1 MTSEKKAFIH
11 TNSIKGAGFPTLSH
25 HWVSKY
31 FIFANLT
38 SEKVYHCFY
47 LHLKIRNEVE
57 HLLMFSHFYL
67 ISVNLKSILSTLM
80 KILAVLDYF
89 IVYFL
94 LLSLT

>member
-1 MTSEKKAFIH
+1 M
-11 TNSIKGAGFPTLSH
+11 
-25 HWVSKY
+25 
-31 FIFANLT
+31 
-38 SEKVYHCFY
+38 YHCFY

-67 ISVNLKSILSTLM
+67 ISVNLKSVLSTLL

-94 LLSLT
+94 LLSLTYSWSCNMIHVDSLFIEFQNVRAGKTPEITQ